1 MQDPPMLQKLCLL
14 LRYLLSSRSCSVC
27 DMPFCVCQIHAMH
40 LLLKYSLMSGLP
52 LPSVCDLVLMHTC

>member
-27 DMPFCVCQIHAMH
+27 DMPYCVCQIHAMH
-40 LLLKYSLMSGLP
+40 LLLKYSLMSGLL
-52 LPSVCDLVLMHTC
+52 LPSCL